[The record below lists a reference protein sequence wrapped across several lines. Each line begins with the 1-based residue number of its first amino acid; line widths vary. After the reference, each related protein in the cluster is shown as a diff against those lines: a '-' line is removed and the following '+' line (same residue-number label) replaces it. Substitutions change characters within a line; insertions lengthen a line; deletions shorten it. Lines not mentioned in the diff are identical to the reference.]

1 MTPENRNLILAVAL
15 SMAVLFG
22 WQILVIQPELEKEQA
37 QKALIVEQQAA
48 TAKTQNV
55 DGTPAIASSGEV
67 INLTPGVAEQGVA
80 TADTA
85 KRITIDAPLVQGS
98 FSLQGARID
107 DIILTGY
114 RETLDA
120 KSDNIHFLKKTS
132 SQAPFFAEFGWAS
145 SDADQPM
152 PSAQTLWA
160 ADRDLLSPSSPVT
173 LRWNNG
179 KGLVFTRK
187 ISINDDYLIT
197 YDDSV
202 VSSLDT
208 AITMYPFG
216 LVRRQGTPPTSG
228 IYILHEGPLGV
239 FDETLKEE
247 DY

>member
-37 QKALIVEQQAA
+37 QQALNAEQQVA

-55 DGTPAIASSGEV
+55 DSTPTIASTGDV
-67 INLTPGVAEQGVA
+67 TYLTSDVAGQDAA
-80 TADTA
+80 TANIA
-85 KRITIDAPLVQGS
+85 ERVTIDAPLAQGS

-107 DIILTGY
+107 DIILTSY

-120 KSDNIHFLKKTS
+120 ESGNIHFLKKTS

-160 ADRDLLSPSSPVT
+160 SDRCLLYTSDAG
-173 LRWNNG
+173 RDRAGCCN
-179 KGLVFTRK
+179 
-187 ISINDDYLIT
+187 
-197 YDDSV
+197 
-202 VSSLDT
+202 
-208 AITMYPFG
+208 
-216 LVRRQGTPPTSG
+216 RR
-228 IYILHEGPLGV
+228 YR
-239 FDETLKEE
+239 
-247 DY
+247 

>member
-37 QKALIVEQQAA
+37 QQALIAEQQAA
-48 TAKTQNV
+48 TAQTQNAAKTQNV
-55 DGTPAIASSGEV
+55 DGTPAIASTGDVST
-67 INLTPGVAEQGVA
+67 LTPGVAGQDVA

-114 RETLDA
+114 RETLDDE
-120 KSDNIHFLKKTS
+120 SDNIHFLKKTS

-173 LRWNNG
+173 LRWDNG

-197 YDDSV
+197 YGDSV
-202 VSSLDT
+202 ASSLGT
-208 AITMYPFG
+208 AITICLLYTSPSP
-216 LVRRQGTPPTSG
+216 RDKRQSRMPSSA
-228 IYILHEGPLGV
+228 
-239 FDETLKEE
+239 
-247 DY
+247 